1 MNNGR
6 GGLGDDEGG
15 GDGEGVDGD
24 ADGGGG
30 DGEGGGGGGDGSGD
44 GGGFNGDA
52 DGGGDGNAD
61 GGGDGGALVQQL
73 IEPLPV
79 VIKNDAPVE
88 HDDSAGIVLAQSGH
102 GHSSPTGRHAF
113 PAETQQT
120 NLVAQWLMHETVLSV
135 VVSHDV
141 AHRGI
146 SSVWPVVESA
156 VQRETGLDSNVEA
169 HADDPTRVTPVR
181 STWLSALHEFA
192 TTSGIHETNKMKQ
205 SS

>member
-1 MNNGR
+1 VNNGR

-15 GDGEGVDGD
+15 GDGEDEGVD
-24 ADGGGG
+24 
-30 DGEGGGGGGDGSGD
+30 
-44 GGGFNGDA
+44 GDA

-73 IEPLPV
+73 IEPPPF

-88 HDDSAGIVLAQSGH
+88 HDDSAGIVSAQSGH
-102 GHSSPTGRHAF
+102 GHSSPTGRHAL
-113 PAETQQT
+113 PADTQQT
-120 NLVAQWLMHETVLSV
+120 NPVAQWLTHETVLSV

-156 VQRETGLDSNVEA
+156 VQREAGLDSNVEA
-169 HADDPTRVTPVR
+169 HADDPARVTPVR

-192 TTSGIHETNKMKQ
+192 TTRGIHETNKMKQ